1 MTQNSDNKDVQQL
14 ELSWI
19 VVESKNAAA
28 ILETDDNLWSLYIL
42 TIQASNSTTGYLPK
56 INEDLYVNVPNN
68 YIHNNQNLE
77 NSNVYQLMNR

>member
-28 ILETDDNLWSLYIL
+28 ILETDGQFLMKLYIH
-42 TIQASNSTTGYLPK
+42 LPYK
-56 INEDLYVNVPNN
+56 PAIPLLGIYP
-68 YIHNNQNLE
+68 
-77 NSNVYQLMNR
+77 R